1 MYLLYLTKAHFH
13 LIHLY
18 LRESIV
24 CIFTYEVSHDPGQLF
39 GDSTKPIGGNIV
51 AHATRYR
58 IYLKSTR
65 GKTRKHYAKMVDS
78 GYLPDDE
85 IEFNVDGT
93 GIITNEE

>member
-1 MYLLYLTKAHFH
+1 MKKNIA
-13 LIHLY
+13 
-18 LRESIV
+18 
-24 CIFTYEVSHDPGQLF
+24 CIFTNQVSDEPGQLF
-39 GDSTKPIGGNIV
+39 GDSIKPIGGNIV
-51 AHATRYR
+51 AHATRHR

>member
-1 MYLLYLTKAHFH
+1 M
-13 LIHLY
+13 
-18 LRESIV
+18 
-24 CIFTYEVSHDPGQLF
+24 
-39 GDSTKPIGGNIV
+39 
-51 AHATRYR
+51 AHATRHR